1 MSFLKAMATMAVG
14 YAAARG
20 VDKLSGGE
28 GLGALMQGGAGG
40 AGGLQDMLG
49 QLTGGG
55 ADGAGGGLQDMLG
68 QLTGGSA
75 DGASGGGGL
84 QDMLGQLTGG
94 AQGEGGGGTLGLAGI
109 VGALGLAGGATA
121 ASSSL
126 GDILSGHIDDGAP
139 SPEAEANAKLLLR
152 TMIEAAKSDGGI
164 DMEEKQRILDTIGDA
179 GPGEVAYVT
188 QQMQAPLD
196 PQGLAAETPRDM
208 AEQVYTTALMTI
220 KLDNQAEAQFL
231 HTLGQSLG
239 MQEAQMDDLHR
250 RMGAPT
256 LYS

>member
-1 MSFLKAMATMAVG
+1 MSFLKTMATLAVG

-28 GLGALMQGGAGG
+28 GLGA
-40 AGGLQDMLG
+40 ML
-49 QLTGGG
+49 GGG
-55 ADGAGGGLQDMLG
+55 AEGGGLQDMLG
-68 QLTGGSA
+68 QLQGGENS
-75 DGASGGGGL
+75 GGL
-84 QDMLGQLTGG
+84 QDMLGGLTGGSGDGAGGLEQMLGNLSGG
-94 AQGEGGGGTLGLAGI
+94 AQGNGNGDMLGLAGI
-109 VGALGLAGGATA
+109 VGALGLTGAA
-121 ASSSL
+121 ATMTSSL
-126 GDILSGHIDDGAP
+126 GDVLSGHVNDGKP
-139 SPEAEANAKLLLR
+139 SMDEEERAKLLLR

-164 DMEEKQRILDTIGDA
+164 DMLEKDRILETVGDA
-179 GPGEVAYVT
+179 SPGEVAFVT

-196 PQGLAAETPRDM
+196 PEGLARDTPSGM
-208 AEQVYTTALMTI
+208 EEQVYSTALMTI

-239 MQEAQMDDLHR
+239 LDEAKMDDLHR

>member
-1 MSFLKAMATMAVG
+1 MSFLKTMATLAVG

-28 GLGALMQGGAGG
+28 GLGAMLGGGAEG
-40 AGGLQDMLG
+40 GGLQEMLG
-49 QLTGGG
+49 QLQSGEG
-55 ADGAGGGLQDMLG
+55 AAGLQEMLGGLTRGSESSGGLEQMLG
-68 QLTGGSA
+68 N
-75 DGASGGGGL
+75 
-84 QDMLGQLTGG
+84 LTGG
-94 AQGEGGGGTLGLAGI
+94 AQGEGNGDMLGLAGI
-109 VGALGLAGGATA
+109 VGALGLTGAAATA
-121 ASSSL
+121 TTSL
-126 GDILSGHIDDGAP
+126 GDVFSGHIDDGKP
-139 SPEAEANAKLLLR
+139 SMDEEERAKLLLR

-164 DMEEKQRILDTIGDA
+164 DMQEKDRILETVGDA
-179 GPGEVAYVT
+179 SPGEVAFVT

-196 PQGLAAETPRDM
+196 PEGLARDTPSGM
-208 AEQVYTTALMTI
+208 EEQVYSTALMTI

-239 MQEAQMDDLHR
+239 LDEAKMDDLHR